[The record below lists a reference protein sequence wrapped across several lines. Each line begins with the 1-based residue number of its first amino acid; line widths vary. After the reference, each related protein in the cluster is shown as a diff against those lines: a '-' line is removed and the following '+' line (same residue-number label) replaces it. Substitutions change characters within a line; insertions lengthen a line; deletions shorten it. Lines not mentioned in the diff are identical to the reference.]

1 MTRGLLAFALATLLA
16 YTGPFGVARAADA
29 QQPVSP
35 PRIGV
40 LLVGLSPQSKEAQ
53 AFRDGLRDAGYAEG
67 RDVVIEWRFAEG
79 HYDRVS
85 SLAADL
91 VQRKV
96 DVIVADV
103 TRSAQAVK
111 RATSTIPIVMAV
123 VADPVESGLVA
134 SLAHPGGN
142 VTGLSLMLT
151 SLPRSDCS
159 S

>member
-1 MTRGLLAFALATLLA
+1 
-16 YTGPFGVARAADA
+16 
-29 QQPVSP
+29 
-35 PRIGV
+35 
-40 LLVGLSPQSKEAQ
+40 
-53 AFRDGLRDAGYAEG
+53 
-67 RDVVIEWRFAEG
+67 VIEWRYADG
-79 HYDRVS
+79 DYARVPE
-85 SLAADL
+85 LAAKL
-91 VQRKV
+91 VKNQV
-96 DVIVADV
+96 EVIVVDSTIA
-103 TRSAQAVK
+103 AQAVK